1 MRSADETAG
10 GKGNGGTAYRVGY
23 SRTAVVVHWLIA
35 VSIFFLFASSW
46 WMLALPLPSD
56 VFTFREF
63 PFQLHK
69 NIGITFVVL
78 LGLLLYVRFRHRPA
92 PPRLGPWTRKLAA
105 VDHVAL
111 YVLILAA
118 CVSGYLSSSY
128 SGWGTTLWWM
138 VELPNWGYE
147 NEELNVLFSDI
158 HLWTCWA
165 LLAVVAVHISGA
177 VYHAFRDDGIV
188 RRMLRV

>member
-1 MRSADETAG
+1 MSNTTEITGETEIERTTGSA
-10 GKGNGGTAYRVGY
+10 GY
-23 SRTAVVVHWLIA
+23 SRTAVIVHWLIA

-56 VFTFREF
+56 VFTYREF

-69 NIGITFVVL
+69 NIGITLVALLAILLFV
-78 LGLLLYVRFRHRPA
+78 RMRHRPA
-92 PPRLGPWTRKLAA
+92 PPAVSPWMRRLAA
-105 VDHVAL
+105 VDHVVL
-111 YVLILAA
+111 YVLIVAA

-128 SGWGTTLWWM
+128 SGWGTTLWW
-138 VELPNWGYE
+138 VVDLPNWGYE
-147 NEELNVLFSDI
+147 NEELNVFFSDI
-158 HLWTCWA
+158 HLWTCWG
-165 LLAVVAVHISGA
+165 LLAVAAVHISGA

>member
-1 MRSADETAG
+1 MRHESEAVAANDSETEHA
-10 GKGNGGTAYRVGY
+10 KAGY
-23 SRTAVVVHWLIA
+23 SRTAVIVHWLIA

-56 VFTFREF
+56 VFTYREF

-69 NIGITFVVL
+69 NVGITLVVL
-78 LGLLLYVRFRHRPA
+78 LAILLYVRARHRPA
-92 PPRLGPWTRKLAA
+92 PPGVRPWMQRLAV
-105 VDHVAL
+105 VDHVVL
-111 YVLILAA
+111 YGLILAA
-118 CVSGYLSSSY
+118 CVSGYMSSSY
-128 SGWGTTLWWM
+128 SGWGTTLWWI

-165 LLAVVAVHISGA
+165 LLAVAAVHISGA
-177 VYHAFRDDGIV
+177 VYHAFRDDGVV
-188 RRMLRV
+188 RRMLRI